1 MFRQT
6 FKFEKGDWLL
16 ASYDAAG
23 LEAIPI
29 PIHTE
34 NADDKIL
41 EFVQEYNSSS
51 TNVTQAKIPG
61 IGDSKGT

>member
-6 FKFEKGDWLL
+6 FKFKKGDWLL

-34 NADDKIL
+34 DADKRIL
-41 EFVQEYNSSS
+41 SFVERM
-51 TNVTQAKIPG
+51 AK
-61 IGDSKGT
+61 KETVKA